1 MRASDQAYAA
11 LRDEILRWEL
21 RPGALLSEVD
31 LATRLGVSRTPV
43 REALARLTADGLASP
58 GRGRTTVVAPLDAT
72 DVVHLFELRRA
83 LELEVVRLAARRRD
97 DGVFEAL
104 AARFEGTARTVG
116 AGIDEGD
123 YYALAAELDV
133 ALDAAAA
140 SPYLTRALQGLR
152 GHVVR
157 ARRLAHD
164 DLGRLERAA
173 REHALIARAVA
184 ERDEALAAHATA
196 VHLHASLRTVLD
208 GLARQDGARRDVV
221 AARPPT
227 SNEGAR

>member
-1 MRASDQAYAA
+1 MRASDQAYAS

-21 RPGALLSEVD
+21 RPGSLLSEVD
-31 LATRLGVSRTPV
+31 LAARLGVSRTPV
-43 REALARLTADGLASP
+43 REALARLEADGLAAP

-72 DVVHLFELRRA
+72 DVVHLFELRQA
-83 LELEVVRLAARRRD
+83 LELEAVRLAARRRT

-104 AARFEGTARTVG
+104 TRRFETTARSVG
-116 AGIDEGD
+116 AGLDVGA
-123 YYALAAELDV
+123 YYALASELDV
-133 ALDAAAA
+133 AVDAAAA

-164 DLGRLERAA
+164 DMARLERAA
-173 REHALIARAVA
+173 REHALISRAVA

-196 VHLHASLRTVLD
+196 VHLDASLRNVLE
-208 GLARQDGARRDVV
+208 GLAAQGGAGPLVV
-221 AARPPT
+221 PSGATT
-227 SNEGAR
+227 SSEGV

>member
-31 LATRLGVSRTPV
+31 LAARLGVSRTPV

-72 DVVHLFELRRA
+72 DVIHLFELRQA
-83 LELEVVRLAARRRD
+83 LELEAVRLAARRRA

-104 AARFEGTARTVG
+104 AVRFEETARTVA
-116 AGIDEGD
+116 AGHDEGE
-123 YYALAAELDV
+123 YYALASELDV
-133 ALDAAAA
+133 AVDAAAA

-184 ERDEALAAHATA
+184 ERDGALAAHATA
-196 VHLHASLRTVLD
+196 VHLDASLRTVLD
-208 GLARQDGARRDVV
+208 GLAAQSGAEPV
-221 AARPPT
+221 AVPT
-227 SNEGAR
+227 GPTTSSEGA